1 MSKGF
6 VSEYDDQ
13 WLHEIMP
20 TMNALLR
27 FLKQEN
33 NGITIYEKRNYL
45 HTKTGKP
52 VYEMSNGLSYS
63 VNDKNQ
69 WYVVEE

>member
-27 FLKQEN
+27 LLKQEN

-45 HTKTGKP
+45 HPKTGKP

>member
-27 FLKQEN
+27 FLKLEN
-33 NGITIYEKRNYL
+33 NGITIYEKRNYI
-45 HTKTGKP
+45 HDKTGKP

>member
-27 FLKQEN
+27 FLKKES
-33 NGITIYEKRNYL
+33 NGITIYEKRNYI
-45 HTKTGKP
+45 HDKTGKP

-63 VNDKNQ
+63 VNEQNQ
-69 WYVVEE
+69 WYIVEE

>member
-27 FLKQEN
+27 FLKQES
-33 NGITIYEKRNYL
+33 NGVTIYEKHGYI
-45 HTKTGKP
+45 HPATGKQ

-63 VNDKNQ
+63 INDQNQ
-69 WYVVEE
+69 WYIVEE